1 MHRTQRCF
9 LASGCSTYRKYAL
22 RAPRVENSTG
32 HGTSPPSR
40 RNPVRYAGYDHG
52 EIMTRLTSYEGLTA
66 LVTGA
71 SSGIGRLLALR
82 MAAAGARVALVAR
95 RERELEEL
103 ADKIRAGG
111 GEAVPLV
118 CDVAD
123 RQQALATAEK
133 AAKALGRIDVLVN
146 NAGYGH
152 HRRFLDWELDDME
165 RVMRVN
171 FLGTL
176 YFTKALLPAMV
187 ERGTGWL
194 VFIASAA
201 GRIAPAD
208 ETAYAASKHAMV
220 GLAGSLSLEVE
231 GAGVHVLTVCP
242 GAIRTPFFDDE
253 ALARL
258 PAVARRQMAEP
269 EALVEAI
276 MDALARGKRELTFPR
291 WIASGYV
298 AQALAPAFFRGQ
310 LKKHTVKDD

>member
-1 MHRTQRCF
+1 M
-9 LASGCSTYRKYAL
+9 A
-22 RAPRVENSTG
+22 
-32 HGTSPPSR
+32 
-40 RNPVRYAGYDHG
+40 
-52 EIMTRLTSYEGLTA
+52 RLTSFDGLNV

-82 MAAAGARVALVAR
+82 MAAAGARLALVAR
-95 RERELEEL
+95 REHELEAL
-103 ADKIRAGG
+103 AEEIRAGG
-111 GEAVPLV
+111 GEAVALA
-118 CDVAD
+118 CDVGD
-123 RQQALATAEK
+123 REQALATADR
-133 AAKALGRIDVLVN
+133 AGDVVGPIDVIVN

-152 HRRFLDWELDDME
+152 HRRFLDWDLEDME

-171 FLGTL
+171 FLGSL

-187 ERGTGWL
+187 ERGRGWL

-201 GRIAPAD
+201 GRVAPAD
-208 ETAYAASKHAMV
+208 ETIYAASKHAMV

-231 GAGVHVLTVCP
+231 DAGVHVLTVCP

-269 EALVEAI
+269 EDLVEAI
-276 MDALARGKRELTFPR
+276 MEALARGRRELTFPR

-298 AQALAPAFFRGQ
+298 VQALAPSFFRRQ

>member
-1 MHRTQRCF
+1 M
-9 LASGCSTYRKYAL
+9 A
-22 RAPRVENSTG
+22 
-32 HGTSPPSR
+32 
-40 RNPVRYAGYDHG
+40 
-52 EIMTRLTSYEGLTA
+52 RLTSFDGLNA

-82 MAAAGARVALVAR
+82 FAAAGARVALVAR

-103 ADKIRAGG
+103 AEEIRGNGG
-111 GEAVPLV
+111 DAVTLV
-118 CDVAD
+118 CDVGD
-123 RQQALATAEK
+123 REQALATADR
-133 AAKALGRIDVLVN
+133 AIDTVGTIDVLVN

-152 HRRFLDWELDDME
+152 HRRFLDWDLEDME
-165 RVMRVN
+165 EVMRVN

-187 ERGTGWL
+187 ERGRGWL

-220 GLAGSLSLEVE
+220 GLASSLSLEVE
-231 GAGVHVLTVCP
+231 DAGVHVLTVCP

-258 PAVARRQMAEP
+258 PTVARKQMAEP
-269 EALVEAI
+269 EDLVEAI
-276 MDALARGKRELTFPR
+276 MDSLARGKRELTFPR
-291 WIASGYV
+291 WIASGFV
-298 AQALAPAFFRGQ
+298 AQTMAPAFFRSQ
-310 LKKHTVKDD
+310 LKKHTVVDVRDDPEPNRNG

>member
-1 MHRTQRCF
+1 
-9 LASGCSTYRKYAL
+9 L
-22 RAPRVENSTG
+22 
-32 HGTSPPSR
+32 
-40 RNPVRYAGYDHG
+40 
-52 EIMTRLTSYEGLTA
+52 I
-66 LVTGA
+66 TGA

-82 MAAAGARVALVAR
+82 IAAAGARVALVAR
-95 RERELEEL
+95 RDPELEAL
-103 ADKIRAGG
+103 AEKIRASG

-123 RQQALATAEK
+123 RQQAFATAEK
-133 AAKALGRIDVLVN
+133 AATALGRIDVLVN

-152 HRRFLDWELDDME
+152 HRRFLDWDLEDME

-171 FLGTL
+171 YLGSL

-187 ERGTGWL
+187 EAGRGWL

-231 GAGVHVLTVCP
+231 DAGVHVLTVCP
-242 GAIRTPFFDDE
+242 GAIRTPLFDDE

-258 PAVARRQMAEP
+258 PAVARRHMAEP
-269 EALVEAI
+269 EDLVEAI
-276 MDALARGKRELTFPR
+276 MDALARGRRELTFPR

-298 AQALAPAFFRGQ
+298 AQALAPSFFRGQ

>member
-1 MHRTQRCF
+1 M
-9 LASGCSTYRKYAL
+9 A
-22 RAPRVENSTG
+22 
-32 HGTSPPSR
+32 
-40 RNPVRYAGYDHG
+40 
-52 EIMTRLTSYEGLTA
+52 RLTSFDGLNV

-82 MAAAGARVALVAR
+82 MAADGARLALVAR
-95 RERELEEL
+95 REHELEAL
-103 ADKIRAGG
+103 AEEIRAGG

-123 RQQALATAEK
+123 RQQALAAAEK
-133 AAKALGRIDVLVN
+133 AAEALGRIDVLVN

-152 HRRFLDWELDDME
+152 HRRFLDWNLEDME

-187 ERGTGWL
+187 ERGSGWL

-201 GRIAPAD
+201 GRVAPAD
-208 ETAYAASKHAMV
+208 ETIYAASKHAMV

-231 GAGVHVLTVCP
+231 DAGVHVLTVCP

-269 EALVEAI
+269 EDLVEAI
-276 MDALARGKRELTFPR
+276 LEALARGWRELTFPR

-298 AQALAPAFFRGQ
+298 VQALAPSFFRRQ

>member
-1 MHRTQRCF
+1 M
-9 LASGCSTYRKYAL
+9 A
-22 RAPRVENSTG
+22 
-32 HGTSPPSR
+32 
-40 RNPVRYAGYDHG
+40 
-52 EIMTRLTSYEGLTA
+52 RLTSYEGLNA

-103 ADKIRAGG
+103 AEEVRAGG
-111 GEAVPLV
+111 GEAVTLV
-118 CDVAD
+118 CDVGD
-123 RQQALATAEK
+123 REEALA
-133 AAKALGRIDVLVN
+133 AAAGAVDALGSIDLLVN
-146 NAGYGH
+146 NAGFGH
-152 HRRFLDWELDDME
+152 HRRFLDWDLEDME

-171 FLGTL
+171 FLGSL

-187 ERGTGWL
+187 DRGRGWL

-231 GAGVHVLTVCP
+231 DAGVDVLTVCP

-258 PAVARRQMAEP
+258 PAVARRQMAKP
-269 EALVEAI
+269 EDLVEAI
-276 MDALARGKRELTFPR
+276 IDALARGKRELTFPR

-298 AQALAPAFFRGQ
+298 AQALAPSFFRGQ
-310 LKKHTVKDD
+310 LKKHTVRED

>member
-1 MHRTQRCF
+1 M
-9 LASGCSTYRKYAL
+9 A
-22 RAPRVENSTG
+22 
-32 HGTSPPSR
+32 
-40 RNPVRYAGYDHG
+40 
-52 EIMTRLTSYEGLTA
+52 RLTSYEGLNA

-82 MAAAGARVALVAR
+82 IAAAGARVALVAR
-95 RERELEEL
+95 REAELEEL
-103 ADKIRAGG
+103 AEEIRTGG
-111 GEAVPLV
+111 GEAVTLI
-118 CDVAD
+118 CDVGD
-123 RQQALATAEK
+123 REQALA
-133 AAKALGRIDVLVN
+133 AAAGAVDALGSIDVLVN
-146 NAGYGH
+146 NAGFGH
-152 HRRFLDWELDDME
+152 HRRFLDWDLEDME

-171 FLGTL
+171 FLGSL

-187 ERGTGWL
+187 ERGRGWL
-194 VFIASAA
+194 IFIASAA

-231 GAGVHVLTVCP
+231 DAGVEVLIVCP

-253 ALARL
+253 AMARL

-269 EALVEAI
+269 EDLVEAI

-298 AQALAPAFFRGQ
+298 AQTLAPSFFRGQ
-310 LKKHTVKDD
+310 LKKHTVRDD

>member
-1 MHRTQRCF
+1 M
-9 LASGCSTYRKYAL
+9 A
-22 RAPRVENSTG
+22 
-32 HGTSPPSR
+32 
-40 RNPVRYAGYDHG
+40 
-52 EIMTRLTSYEGLTA
+52 RLTSYEGLNA

-95 RERELEEL
+95 RESELEAL
-103 ADKIRAGG
+103 AEEIRAAG
-111 GEAVPLV
+111 GEAIPLV

-123 RQQALATAEK
+123 RQQALATAEE
-133 AAKALGRIDVLVN
+133 AAKVLGRIDVLVN
-146 NAGYGH
+146 NAGFGH
-152 HRRFLDWELDDME
+152 HRRFLDWDLEDME
-165 RVMRVN
+165 RLMQVN
-171 FLGTL
+171 FLGAL

-187 ERGTGWL
+187 ERGKGWL
-194 VFIASAA
+194 LFIASAA

-231 GAGVHVLTVCP
+231 DAGVHVLTVYP

-258 PAVARRQMAEP
+258 PTVARRQMAEP
-269 EALVEAI
+269 EDLVESI

-298 AQALAPAFFRGQ
+298 AQALAPSFFRGQ
-310 LKKHTVKDD
+310 LKKHTVRDE